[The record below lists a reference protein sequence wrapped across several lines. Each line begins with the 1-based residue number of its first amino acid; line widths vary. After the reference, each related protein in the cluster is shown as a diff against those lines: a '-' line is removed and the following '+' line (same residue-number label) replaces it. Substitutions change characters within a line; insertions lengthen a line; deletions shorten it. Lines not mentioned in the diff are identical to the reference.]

1 MEKRKSL
8 LNVSISV
15 STKLF
20 LMVFVIIVK
29 RLLIDYCG
37 NEMNG
42 LNALYI
48 SIINFLSVVDLGVGS
63 AISFCMYKPVVDGN
77 TAQVSALYYLFRK
90 AYLIIGSI
98 NFALGLAV
106 MPFLPYLANDYSDIN
121 INIYFTYFVMLISV
135 VLVYLFSA
143 DISLIN
149 AYKNNYITTGINSL
163 ILFVQYMLQIV
174 ALVLTRSFVWY
185 LAARIVATLLQWVL
199 TRGVSCK
206 KYPDVI
212 SNRQERID
220 GETKSRLVKSIKAM
234 FMHKIGHALVNTV
247 DSVVISAFVGV
258 TALGGYSNYTM
269 FTTSMVGV
277 ISLLFTS
284 LTSVIG
290 HLCVKQEPHEVE
302 RYCSSFHLMNFV
314 VGTVFFLGYYAIAD
328 CLVALFFSAELVAER
343 SVSAVITI
351 NGFIQFMRYGVM
363 TFRDASGT
371 FYNDRWK
378 ALFEGIANI
387 ILSVILV
394 HFIGVVGVIA
404 ATVITNL
411 FISHIVEPYVLYKHA
426 FHVSVKKYYL
436 KNYCLIAVF
445 IGALCAM
452 NTLLRDAAEPVSALL
467 FNGTVSVCVSAVVC
481 GVVLI
486 FNLKTAKRMILFF
499 KKQ

>member
-1 MEKRKSL
+1 
-8 LNVSISV
+8 
-15 STKLF
+15 
-20 LMVFVIIVK
+20 MVFVILVK

-63 AISFCMYKPVVDGN
+63 AISFCMYKPVVEGN

-98 NFALGLAV
+98 NFALGLAI
-106 MPFLPYLANDYSDIN
+106 MPFLPYLAKDYSN
-121 INIYFTYFVMLISV
+121 LSVNIYFTYFVMLISV

-185 LAARIVATLLQWVL
+185 LIARIVATLLQWIL

-206 KYPDVI
+206 KYPDII
-212 SNRQERID
+212 SNKKERID

-234 FMHKIGHALVNTV
+234 FMHKIGYALVNTV

-269 FTTSMVGV
+269 FTTTMVGV
-277 ISLLFTS
+277 ISLIFTS
-284 LTSVIG
+284 LTSVVG
-290 HLCVKQEPHEVE
+290 HLCVKEKPQDVE

-314 VGTVFFLGYYAIAD
+314 VGTVFFLGYYSIAD
-328 CLVALFFSAELVAER
+328 CLIALFFSSDLVAAR
-343 SVSAVITI
+343 SISAVITI
-351 NGFIQFMRYGVM
+351 NGFIQFMRYGVL

-387 ILSVILV
+387 ILSVIFV
-394 HFIGVVGVIA
+394 QFIGVVGVIA
-404 ATVITNL
+404 ATIITNL
-411 FISHIVEPYVLYKHA
+411 LISHVVEPYMLYKHA
-426 FHVSVKKYYL
+426 FKSSVKKYCV
-436 KNYCLIAVF
+436 KNYCYIAVF
-445 IGALCAM
+445 VAAMWLMNSVLRDHSDPVGALFFNGALSLCF
-452 NTLLRDAAEPVSALL
+452 SAVACGIVIL
-467 FNGTVSVCVSAVVC
+467 FN
-481 GVVLI
+481 I
-486 FNLKTAKRMILFF
+486 KNAKRMIAFF